1 MVTNKH
7 RRILVIKLG
16 ALGDVVLA
24 LGPFE
29 AIRKHHPKAHIVLL
43 TTTAFKDF
51 LQSSG
56 YFDEIWTDNRP
67 GFWKISE
74 WRKLK
79 SKLRGANFTRVYDL
93 QTSDRSS
100 WYFRLFSRKG
110 RPEWSGIARGCSYP
124 HNNPKRNFMHSIE
137 RQKEQLAI
145 AGISSVPSSDL
156 SWVNSDISR
165 FGINNKFFLLIPGG
179 SAHRLAKRWPVDF
192 YAEIA
197 SKAIGKGFQP
207 VVIGSVAENLLGI
220 RIKSK
225 CSGTI
230 NLCGKTKLDD
240 LVVLGRE
247 AVFAVGN
254 DTGPIH
260 MVAATGC
267 RTVVLFSAESDP
279 ALTAPRGED
288 VSLLRQENLS
298 ELSVE
303 SVAAALRLV

>member
-1 MVTNKH
+1 M
-7 RRILVIKLG
+7 
-16 ALGDVVLA
+16 
-24 LGPFE
+24 
-29 AIRKHHPKAHIVLL
+29 
-43 TTTAFKDF
+43 
-51 LQSSG
+51 
-56 YFDEIWTDNRP
+56 
-67 GFWKISE
+67 
-74 WRKLK
+74 
-79 SKLRGANFTRVYDL
+79 
-93 QTSDRSS
+93 
-100 WYFRLFSRKG
+100 
-110 RPEWSGIARGCSYP
+110 
-124 HNNPKRNFMHSIE
+124 
-137 RQKEQLAI
+137 
-145 AGISSVPSSDL
+145 
-156 SWVNSDISR
+156 
-165 FGINNKFFLLIPGG
+165 
-179 SAHRLAKRWPVDF
+179 
-192 YAEIA
+192 
-197 SKAIGKGFQP
+197 
-207 VVIGSVAENLLGI
+207 LGI

>member
-100 WYFRLFSRKG
+100 
-110 RPEWSGIARGCSYP
+110 
-124 HNNPKRNFMHSIE
+124 
-137 RQKEQLAI
+137 
-145 AGISSVPSSDL
+145 
-156 SWVNSDISR
+156 
-165 FGINNKFFLLIPGG
+165 
-179 SAHRLAKRWPVDF
+179 
-192 YAEIA
+192 
-197 SKAIGKGFQP
+197 
-207 VVIGSVAENLLGI
+207 
-220 RIKSK
+220 
-225 CSGTI
+225 
-230 NLCGKTKLDD
+230 
-240 LVVLGRE
+240 
-247 AVFAVGN
+247 
-254 DTGPIH
+254 
-260 MVAATGC
+260 
-267 RTVVLFSAESDP
+267 
-279 ALTAPRGED
+279 
-288 VSLLRQENLS
+288 
-298 ELSVE
+298 
-303 SVAAALRLV
+303 